1 MKLNSSQANR
11 GQAFEDHLNF
21 TNGQYERA
29 GIALIN
35 KRPTP
40 IKATK
45 TKGSRVLAGYFEEKS
60 TVDYDGVYHGRAI
73 YFEAKST
80 RETTRFDLDKISK
93 HQIEH
98 LEKAERNGAICFFLI
113 EFAKTHE
120 VYFVPLTTIR
130 HYLLNAV
137 NGGRKSIP
145 KDEFEIYGYEVER
158 TDRAALDYL
167 LWVDKLLGLEREEI
181 A

>member
-1 MKLNSSQANR
+1 MGIRVSQANR
-11 GQAFEDHLNF
+11 GQAFEEVLNF

-60 TVDYDGVYHGRAI
+60 TVDYDGVYRGRAI
-73 YFEAKST
+73 YFQAKST
-80 RETTRFDLDKISK
+80 RERTRFDLSNISK
-93 HQIEH
+93 HQVEH

-113 EFAKTHE
+113 EFAAYKTT
-120 VYFVPLTTIR
+120 YFVPLSFIR
-130 HYLLNAV
+130 LAMVNAQ

-145 KDEFEIYGYEVER
+145 IEDFEVYGYLVER
-158 TDRAALDYL
+158 TNRALLDYL
-167 LWVDKLLGLEREEI
+167 LHADKLIGEGV

>member
-1 MKLNSSQANR
+1 MKSSQANR
-11 GQAFEDHLNF
+11 GQAFEQLLNY
-21 TNGQYERA
+21 TNGQYEKA
-29 GIALIN
+29 GIALIH

-60 TVDYDGVYHGRAI
+60 TVDYDGVYRGRAI

-80 RETTRFDLDKISK
+80 REKTRFDLANISQ
-93 HQIEH
+93 HQMEH

-113 EFAKTHE
+113 EFTAYKAT
-120 VYFVPLTTIR
+120 YFVPLSFIR
-130 HYLLNAV
+130 LAMVNAQ

-145 KDEFEIYGYEVER
+145 IDDFEIYGYLVEQ
-158 TDRAALDYL
+158 TKRAVVDYL
-167 LWVDKLLGLEREEI
+167 LHIDRLIGEG
-181 A
+181 AA

>member
-1 MKLNSSQANR
+1 MTIPVSQANR
-11 GQAFEDHLNF
+11 GQAFEDLLNF
-21 TNGQYERA
+21 TNLQYERA
-29 GIALIN
+29 GVALIH

-60 TVDYDGVYHGRAI
+60 TVDYDGVYRGRAI

-80 RETTRFDLDKISK
+80 RETTRFDLANISN

-98 LEKAERNGAICFFLI
+98 LEKAEKSGAVCFLLI
-113 EFAKTHE
+113 EFTKTRE
-120 VYFVPLTTIR
+120 VYFMPLATIR
-130 HYLLNAV
+130 YYLLHAA

-145 KDEFEIYGYEVER
+145 KDEFDVYGHSVEKSR
-158 TDRAALDYL
+158 RAAVDYL
-167 LWVDKLLGLEREEI
+167 LLVDKLIGEG
-181 A
+181 AA

>member
-1 MKLNSSQANR
+1 MGIKVSQANR
-11 GQAFEDHLNF
+11 GQAFEDILNF
-21 TNGQYERA
+21 TNVQYERA

-80 RETTRFDLDKISK
+80 RETTRFDLANISN

-120 VYFVPLTTIR
+120 VYFLPLATMR
-130 HYLLNAV
+130 HYLLHAA

-145 KDEFEIYGYEVER
+145 KDEFDVYGHAVEPSR
-158 TDRAALDYL
+158 RVALDYL
-167 LWVDKLLGLEREEI
+167 LQVDKLLGNG
-181 A
+181 AA

>member
-1 MKLNSSQANR
+1 MGIRMSQANR
-11 GQAFEDHLNF
+11 GRGFEDVLNY
-21 TNGQYERA
+21 TNLQYEGA

-60 TVDYDGVYHGRAI
+60 TVDYDGVYRGRAI

-80 RETTRFDLDKISK
+80 RERTRFDLANISQ

-98 LEKAERNGAICFFLI
+98 LEKAERNGAVCFLLI
-113 EFAKTHE
+113 EFATTRE
-120 VYFVPLTTIR
+120 VFFMPLATIR
-130 HYLLNAV
+130 HYLLHAAS
-137 NGGRKSIP
+137 GGRKSIP
-145 KDEFEIYGYEVER
+145 KDEFDVYGYAVES
-158 TDRAALDYL
+158 TKRAALDYL
-167 LWVDKLLGLEREEI
+167 LLVDQLLGNE
-181 A
+181 AA

>member
-1 MKLNSSQANR
+1 MRIKSSQANR
-11 GQAFEDHLNF
+11 GQAFEDILNF
-21 TNGQYERA
+21 TNEQYERA

-40 IKATK
+40 IKPTK
-45 TKGSRVLAGYFEEKS
+45 TKGRRVLAGYFEEKS

-80 RETTRFDLDKISK
+80 RETTRFDLGNISK

-98 LEKAERNGAICFFLI
+98 LEKAEKSGAICFFLI

-120 VYFVPLTTIR
+120 VYFVPLATMR
-130 HYLLNAV
+130 HYLLHAA

-145 KDEFEIYGYEVER
+145 KDEFDIYTFMVEQ
-158 TDRAALDYL
+158 TKRAVLDYL
-167 LWVDKLLGLEREEI
+167 LLVDKLIGHG
-181 A
+181 AA

>member
-1 MKLNSSQANR
+1 MGIRVSQANR
-11 GQAFEDHLNF
+11 GQAFEDILNF
-21 TNGQYERA
+21 TNVQYERA

-60 TVDYDGVYHGRAI
+60 TVDYDGVYRGRAI

-80 RETTRFDLDKISK
+80 RERTRFDLANISQ
-93 HQIEH
+93 HQIKH
-98 LEKAERNGAICFFLI
+98 LERAESNGAVCFFLI
-113 EFAKTHE
+113 EFATTHE
-120 VYFVPLTTIR
+120 VYFMPLATIR
-130 HYLLNAV
+130 HYMLHAD

-145 KDEFEIYGYEVER
+145 KDEFDVYGHAVER
-158 TDRAALDYL
+158 TKRAALDYL
-167 LWVDKLLGLEREEI
+167 LLVDKLLGI
-181 A
+181 GAA

>member
-1 MKLNSSQANR
+1 MGIRVSQANR
-11 GQAFEDHLNF
+11 GQAFEEVLNF

-29 GIALIN
+29 GIALIH

-60 TVDYDGVYHGRAI
+60 TVDYDGVYRGKAI

-80 RETTRFDLDKISK
+80 RERTRFDLANISN

-98 LEKAERNGAICFFLI
+98 LEKAEQNGAVCFYLI
-113 EFAKTHE
+113 EFAATHE
-120 VYFVPLTTIR
+120 VYLVPLATMR
-130 HYLLNAV
+130 HYLLHAA

-145 KDEFEIYGYEVER
+145 KDEFDVYAFAVER
-158 TDRAALDYL
+158 TKRAALDYL
-167 LWVDKLLGLEREEI
+167 LLVDKLLGHG
-181 A
+181 AA